1 MQFFFFLFYSEHSYL
16 ECNMDTLLT
25 RLDTIY
31 SEFNT
36 ILEKNRGFLISISVT
51 APTLVT
57 PSSSLILGGQK
68 NITRNRGI
76 SEAILFGHLAE
87 SMSNQ
92 FSSILLLKYPALLC
106 LVRNI
111 LEEYFLT
118 PLRSPQNTLKTC
130 LWEVRKMHLISFF
143 YSLNFLFLRFI
154 LIFSIL
160 FDIFYFYFPCVI

>member
-1 MQFFFFLFYSEHSYL
+1 MQGGFKNNELRLNTVKQFFFFLFYSEHSYL
-16 ECNMDTLLT
+16 ECNMDTLLV

-31 SEFNT
+31 SELNT

-68 NITRNRGI
+68 NITRNRGM

-87 SMSNQ
+87 SLSNQ

-130 LWEVRKMHLISFF
+130 LWEVRKTKIKIDNNNN
-143 YSLNFLFLRFI
+143 YRNEFI
-154 LIFSIL
+154 
-160 FDIFYFYFPCVI
+160 IFY